1 MPPSRPAPSRLSRLR
16 GWIAPPL
23 PPDPPAAASDPEALR
38 RALRRLELASR
49 RRIRDGLAGDYRSA
63 FRGAGLEIA
72 DLRAYAPGDDV
83 RGIDWRASARR
94 SPHLGPV
101 VRRYVEERARTVL
114 FLLDAS
120 ASMGFGRGGRSVA
133 AYALELLAP
142 LAFAAAET
150 GDRAGLLAF
159 SEETRS
165 LIAPAPGRRAAFR
178 LIREA
183 LALEPRGGTGLAA
196 ACLTA
201 ARLLKRRSVVVI
213 LSDFNGGSPA
223 ESGPEPHPWRPALAR
238 LAARHDVIA
247 AALADPYAADIP
259 AFGRARWSGL
269 ESRAAALLDAR
280 SSAAAA
286 AEAERRRESLEP
298 DLRAAGAEPLM
309 LEVGDDWLP
318 PLAAIMRRRR

>member
-1 MPPSRPAPSRLSRLR
+1 MPAPSNLRRLR
-16 GWIAPPL
+16 DWIAPPL
-23 PPDPPAAASDPEALR
+23 PPDPPSAASDPEALR

-49 RRIRDGLAGDYRSA
+49 RRIRDGLAGGYRSA

-72 DLRAYAPGDDV
+72 DLRAYAPGDDI

-101 VRRYVEERARTVL
+101 VRRYIEERERTLL

-142 LAFAAAET
+142 LALAAAET
-150 GDRAGLLAF
+150 GDRPGLLAF
-159 SEETRS
+159 AEGTRS
-165 LIAPAPGRRAAFR
+165 LIEPAPGRRAALR

-183 LALEPRGGTGLAA
+183 LALEPRGGTDLAA
-196 ACLTA
+196 ACITA
-201 ARLLKRRSVVVI
+201 DRLLKRRSIVFI
-213 LSDFNGGSPA
+213 LSDFAAYPDA
-223 ESGPEPHPWRPALAR
+223 DTATWRPALTR

-247 AALADPYAADIP
+247 AALADPHASSIP
-259 AFGRARWSGL
+259 ALGRARWSGL
-269 ESRAAALLDAR
+269 ESRDSVLLDAR

-286 AEAERRRESLEP
+286 AEAERRRKALEP
-298 DLRAAGAEPLM
+298 DLRAAGTEPLM
-309 LEVGDDWLP
+309 LEIGDDWLP

>member
-1 MPPSRPAPSRLSRLR
+1 MPAPSNLRRLR
-16 GWIAPPL
+16 DWIAPPL
-23 PPDPPAAASDPEALR
+23 PPDPAPTASDPETLR

-49 RRIRDGLAGDYRSA
+49 RRIRDGLAGGYRSA

-72 DLRAYAPGDDV
+72 DLRAYAPDDDV

-101 VRRYVEERARTVL
+101 VRRYVEERERTLL

-142 LAFAAAET
+142 LALAAAET
-150 GDRAGLLAF
+150 GDRPGLLAF
-159 SEETRS
+159 GEGTRS
-165 LIAPAPGRRAAFR
+165 LIEPAPGRRAALR

-183 LALEPRGGTGLAA
+183 LALEPRGGTDLAA
-196 ACLTA
+196 ACITA
-201 ARLLKRRSVVVI
+201 DRLLKRRSVVFI
-213 LSDFNGGSPA
+213 LSDFAA
-223 ESGPEPHPWRPALAR
+223 ETDSWRPALAR

-247 AALADPYAADIP
+247 AALADPHAGSIP
-259 AFGRARWSGL
+259 ALGRARWSSL
-269 ESRAAALLDAR
+269 ESRASVLLDAC

-286 AEAERRRESLEP
+286 AQAERRRKALEP

>member
-1 MPPSRPAPSRLSRLR
+1 MPPSGPSRLHRLR

-23 PPDPPAAASDPEALR
+23 PPGPPPAASDPEALR

-83 RGIDWRASARR
+83 RDIDWRASARR

-101 VRRYVEERARTVL
+101 VRRYVEERARSVL

-120 ASMGFGRGGRSVA
+120 ASMGFGRGGCSVA
-133 AYALELLAP
+133 GYALELLAP
-142 LAFAAAET
+142 LAFAAAAT

-159 SEETRS
+159 SGETRS
-165 LIAPAPGRRAAFR
+165 LIAPAPGRRAANR
-178 LIREA
+178 LLRAA
-183 LALEPRGGTGLAA
+183 LALEPRGGTDLAA
-196 ACLTA
+196 ACTTA
-201 ARLLKRRSVVVI
+201 NRLLKRRSIVVI
-213 LSDFNGGSPA
+213 LSDFDGGPA
-223 ESGPEPHPWRPALAR
+223 AEPQAWQPALAR

-247 AALADPYAADIP
+247 AALADPHATDIP
-259 AFGRARWSGL
+259 SLGRARWGDL
-269 ESRAAALLDAR
+269 ESRGAVLLDAR
-280 SSAAAA
+280 SSAAAS
-286 AEAERRRESLEP
+286 AEAERRRKALEP
-298 DLRAAGAEPLM
+298 ALRAAGAEPLM

-318 PLAAIMRRRR
+318 PLAAIMQRRR